1 MRRFL
6 LVLTLLAATS
16 FLFSG
21 CATWHGLKKDAERT
35 WDVATA

>member
-1 MRRFL
+1 MKKTL
-6 LVLTLLAATS
+6 LVLTLLTALV

-21 CATWHGLKKDAERT
+21 CATWHGLKKDASRT

>member
-1 MRRFL
+1 MKKNLFIFIFI
-6 LVLTLLAATS
+6 AALG

-21 CATWHGLKKDAERT
+21 CATWHGLKKDASRT